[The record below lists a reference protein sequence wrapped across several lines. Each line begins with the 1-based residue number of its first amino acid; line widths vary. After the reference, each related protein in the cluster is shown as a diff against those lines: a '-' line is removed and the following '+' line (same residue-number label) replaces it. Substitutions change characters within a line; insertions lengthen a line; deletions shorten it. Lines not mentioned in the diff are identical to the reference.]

1 MFNRLKQTLGLGSAP
16 PSLPPEDRPSPPGP
30 KSAVIDVTDA
40 DFAATVEAS
49 DRLAVV
55 DFWAD
60 WCEPCETMSA
70 HVEFLSID
78 FADELLVAALD
89 VDENPDTPSRFTV
102 MGLPTLLFLR
112 NGVEIDRQVGIIPYE
127 TLQAK
132 VERLLHEDERA

>member
-1 MFNRLKQTLGLGSAP
+1 MFKRLKQTFGLNSAP
-16 PSLPPEDRPSPPGP
+16 PSLPPEDRPAPPGP
-30 KSAVIDVTDA
+30 ASTVIDVTDG
-40 DFAATVEAS
+40 DFAAVVEAS

-70 HVEFLSID
+70 DVEFLSID

-112 NGVEIDRQVGIIPYE
+112 NGVEIDRQVGIVPYE